1 VKDKRTARHYAEAL
15 FYAAQKQ
22 GQEEEIG
29 EGLASMKNILEEYA
43 ELQKILSSSLLSPEE
58 KEKALLALLPQV
70 LSIKKEEIVTSIA
83 AEYQRLLDQ
92 AKDVEAV
99 EVKVAAPLSPALE
112 LELKNRLTRLIGKK
126 VRLEMKMEPE
136 MLGGLTLRWG
146 DRVVDASVRK
156 KLELL
161 GAHLKKDLHPV
172 N

>member
-1 VKDKRTARHYAEAL
+1 MKDKRTARRYAEAL

-22 GQEEEIG
+22 GHEEEIG
-29 EGLASMKNILEEYA
+29 KGLASMKDILEEYA
-43 ELQKILSSSLLSPEE
+43 ELQKILISSLLSPQE
-58 KEKALLALLPQV
+58 KEQALQALLPRV

-83 AEYQRLLDQ
+83 AEYQHLLDQ